1 MQIREHANKSDTIR
15 LAGAGSEGR
24 DHGVGCVGKLIC
36 IYPCVPHN
44 SSWQIQTGPV
54 KGQKGRNSFVRPLIT
69 LFQLLCYN
77 LSLLS

>member
-1 MQIREHANKSDTIR
+1 MPIQAR
-15 LAGAGSEGR
+15 LEGWR
-24 DHGVGCVGKLIC
+24 GQVLKGGHGVGCVGQLIC

-54 KGQKGRNSFVRPLIT
+54 KGQKGCNSIVRPLIS

-77 LSLLS
+77 LPLLS